1 MKPAKDKTGKQ
12 QGFALVVV
20 VAGLALLAGA
30 LALLAQRGVAESYGT
45 ANLLLRARQIQAA
58 DAGLAIALQAVLRET
73 SVPAEAE
80 FDGMRLGLRV
90 GDVAQLVDVNAPTA
104 AEKLLPLLRQNG
116 VDAAAAQDL
125 LAVLADWIDA
135 DDRARPQGAE
145 AVAYRAAGLG
155 YGPRNAPLESL
166 AELPLLFGFPTEL
179 YPRLLPHLTV
189 HNAAAGAVLVVD
201 VAVGAPGEAGIF
213 LRRSLVAL
221 QPAGR
226 RNWQLLAQYDLPE

>member
-1 MKPAKDKTGKQ
+1 MKFAKHRLRRQ

-20 VAGLALLAGA
+20 LAGLALLAGA

-58 DAGLAIALQAVLRET
+58 DAGLAIALQAVLGET
-73 SVPAEAE
+73 PVQAEAE

-90 GDVAQLVDVNAPTA
+90 GDVAGLVDVNAPAA

-116 VDAAAAQDL
+116 VDAVAAQAL

-145 AVAYRAAGLG
+145 AAAYRAAGLG

-166 AELPLLFGFPTEL
+166 AELPLLLGFPTEL
-179 YPRLLPHLTV
+179 YPRLLPYLTV

-201 VAVGAPGEAGIF
+201 VAVAVPGEAGIF

-226 RNWQLLAQYDLPE
+226 RNWQLLAQYELPE